1 MQEKIYEDSKHIG
14 EEDEYQKII
23 NNSYTY
29 KIFKDAVEDIVNSVD
44 YTKEEILE
52 ELEELLKRVNE
63 ELR

>member
-23 NNSYTY
+23 DNSYTY

-44 YTKEEILE
+44 YTKEETLE

>member
-23 NNSYTY
+23 DNSYTY

-63 ELR
+63 ELK

>member
-1 MQEKIYEDSKHIG
+1 MQEKIYEDSKHIE

-23 NNSYTY
+23 DNSYTY

>member
-23 NNSYTY
+23 DNSYTY
-29 KIFKDAVEDIVNSVD
+29 KIFKDAVEDIINSAD

>member
-1 MQEKIYEDSKHIG
+1 MQEKIYEDSKYIG

-23 NNSYTY
+23 DNSYTY

>member
-23 NNSYTY
+23 DNSYTY
-29 KIFKDAVEDIVNSVD
+29 KIFKDAVEDIVNSID
-44 YTKEEILE
+44 YTKEEIIE
-52 ELEELLKRVNE
+52 ELEELLKRVND

>member
-23 NNSYTY
+23 DNSYTY
-29 KIFKDAVEDIVNSVD
+29 KIFKDAVEDIVNSAD

>member
-23 NNSYTY
+23 DNSYTY
-29 KIFKDAVEDIVNSVD
+29 KIFKDAVEDIVNSVN

>member
-23 NNSYTY
+23 DNSYTY

-44 YTKEEILE
+44 YTKQEILE

>member
-23 NNSYTY
+23 DNSYTY

>member
-23 NNSYTY
+23 DNSYTY
-29 KIFKDAVEDIVNSVD
+29 KVFKDAVEDIVNSVD